1 MPQGRGCQRK
11 LRNAVRHRGV
21 SQPTY
26 ARPIASCISLLRLRE
41 TTIRNDLD
49 FYIFMDTPSSP
60 KSGSYLGIVVG
71 ILAVVAVVLAVVA
84 LSKASSLGKKL
95 DDVAALA
102 ARVDSM
108 EASVKRVSDDS
119 AKNVNN
125 LRGTYD
131 RYFDQIN
138 TEFANLRTQINKVA
152 MDTKDMMDRS
162 SSPAPKAAAASGGGS
177 GAPSAAPGSVAS
189 DGSYVIKGGDTL
201 GRIATQFGVSL
212 AELQAANPGVDS
224 RKLHVGQKIVIPKK

>member
-1 MPQGRGCQRK
+1 
-11 LRNAVRHRGV
+11 
-21 SQPTY
+21 
-26 ARPIASCISLLRLRE
+26 
-41 TTIRNDLD
+41 
-49 FYIFMDTPSSP
+49 MDTPSSP

-71 ILAVVAVVLAVVA
+71 ILAVIAVILAAVA
-84 LSKASSLGKKL
+84 LSKASALGKKL

-102 ARVDSM
+102 ARVDTM

-125 LRGTYD
+125 IRGTYD

-138 TEFANLRTQINKVA
+138 TEFANLRTQINKVSL
-152 MDTKDMMDRS
+152 DTKDMMDKVAS
-162 SSPAPKAAAASGGGS
+162 GPAPKASSGGTSGGS
-177 GAPSAAPGSVAS
+177 GGPAAAPGSLAS

-212 AELQAANPGVDS
+212 SELQAANPGVDS

>member
-1 MPQGRGCQRK
+1 
-11 LRNAVRHRGV
+11 
-21 SQPTY
+21 
-26 ARPIASCISLLRLRE
+26 
-41 TTIRNDLD
+41 
-49 FYIFMDTPSSP
+49 MDTPSSP

-71 ILAVVAVVLAVVA
+71 ILAVIAVVLAVVA

-102 ARVDSM
+102 ARIDSM
-108 EASVKRVSDDS
+108 EATVKRTSDDS

-138 TEFANLRTQINKVA
+138 TEFANLRTQINKVSL
-152 MDTKDMMDRS
+152 DTKEMMDKAAAG
-162 SSPAPKAAAASGGGS
+162 PAPKASSGAAGGS
-177 GAPSAAPGSVAS
+177 GGPTVAPGTLAS
-189 DGSYVIKGGDTL
+189 DGTYVIKGGDTL
-201 GRIATQFGVSL
+201 GRIASQFGVSL

>member
-1 MPQGRGCQRK
+1 
-11 LRNAVRHRGV
+11 
-21 SQPTY
+21 
-26 ARPIASCISLLRLRE
+26 
-41 TTIRNDLD
+41 
-49 FYIFMDTPSSP
+49 MDTPSSP

-71 ILAVVAVVLAVVA
+71 ILAVIAVVLAAVA
-84 LSKASSLGKKL
+84 LSRASALSKQL
-95 DDVAALA
+95 DSVAALA
-102 ARVDSM
+102 ARVDTM

-152 MDTKDMMDRS
+152 LDTKEMMEKA
-162 SSPAPKAAAASGGGS
+162 PAARPAAAAASSSGGGS
-177 GAPSAAPGSVAS
+177 GAPAAAPGSVGA
-189 DGSYVIKGGDTL
+189 DGSYVIKSGDNL
-201 GRIATQFGVSL
+201 SKIAASFGVSL

>member
-1 MPQGRGCQRK
+1 
-11 LRNAVRHRGV
+11 
-21 SQPTY
+21 
-26 ARPIASCISLLRLRE
+26 
-41 TTIRNDLD
+41 
-49 FYIFMDTPSSP
+49 MDTPSSP

-71 ILAVVAVVLAVVA
+71 ILAVIAVVLAVVA
-84 LSKASSLGKKL
+84 LSKASALGKKL

-102 ARVDSM
+102 ARIDSM
-108 EASVKRVSDDS
+108 EATVKRVSDDS

-138 TEFANLRTQINKVA
+138 TEFANLRTQINKVSL
-152 MDTKDMMDRS
+152 DTKEMMDRS
-162 SSPAPKAAAASGGGS
+162 APAPKASAAGTGGS
-177 GAPSAAPGSVAS
+177 AGPTVAPGSLAG
-189 DGSYVIKGGDTL
+189 DGTYVIKGGDTL
-201 GRIATQFGVSL
+201 GRIATQFGVTL